1 MLNYRDTT
9 GIIRRH
15 KTARVFIMSTWTI
28 RIKSRMKELGMTQEV
43 LANKMGITRGAVTHY
58 LAGRRVPPL
67 KQFQKLAAILKAD
80 PAWLQ
85 FGTVAEGTQLAK
97 KADLKNDKS
106 EIARHRLPILSWEQA
121 SQFIGTTK
129 IATSEIKEHLADFY
143 TNKSHWYALR
153 VKGDAMTTPLGN
165 SRSFHEGDVII
176 IDPKKNA
183 VHGSY
188 VVAVLP
194 RAKEATFKQY
204 VVDGGVR
211 YLKPLNPQYPIVKI
225 EDSTHVCGVVV
236 GCLVTY

>member
-1 MLNYRDTT
+1 
-9 GIIRRH
+9 
-15 KTARVFIMSTWTI
+15 
-28 RIKSRMKELGMTQEV
+28 MKELGMTQEM

-67 KQFQKLAAILKAD
+67 KQFQKLAAVLKAD

-85 FGTVAEGTQLAK
+85 FGTAAEGKHSVKKPEAK
-97 KADLKNDKS
+97 NVKS
-106 EIARHRLPILSWEQA
+106 ELTKDRLPIVTWEQA
-121 SQFIGTTK
+121 SQFIGSTK
-129 IATSEIKEHLADFY
+129 ITDNEIKQYLPDFF
-143 TNKSHWYALR
+143 TDKPHWYALR
-153 VKGDAMTTPLGN
+153 VKGDTMTTPLGN

-183 VHGSY
+183 AHGNY
-188 VVAVLP
+188 VVAILP

-225 EDSTHVCGVVV
+225 EDSTHICGVVV
-236 GCLVTY
+236 GCLISC